1 MLHWHGDTFDLPRG
15 AVHLASTAMCRNQA
29 FSAGSNIL
37 CVQFHPEVDPTAGIE
52 PWLVG
57 HAAELAGA
65 GIDPRHLRT
74 APRPPDPHCPPRR
87 VKCSKNG
94 WKAAAMTA
102 KEEAAS

>member
-15 AVHLASTAMCRNQA
+15 AVHLASTARCRNQA
-29 FSAGSNIL
+29 FSSGSNIL

-65 GIDPRHLRT
+65 GIDPRQLREGAT
-74 APRPPDPHCPPRR
+74 AARPSLPA
-87 VKCSKNG
+87 
-94 WKAAAMTA
+94 KARKMF
-102 KEEAAS
+102 EEWLEGLRP